1 MATMTFPTYEEDVDT
16 VLMMNVEVLEGDP
29 GESIMSQVL
38 VLLKR
43 EGGALLAFPS
53 GALSADALAEAA
65 EGNPFSMFG
74 PHTTFQVPS
83 RESFAEEVIEVLV
96 VDADTVAFNYISV
109 MPSPVP
115 EGVTTFAIDPAVL
128 PAVEPLMT
136 ATRAWLLQSQE
147 DPALVFYSAVE
158 DQTLLEEPHLQPPMM
173 PSPKTSA
180 KPKAKRITT
189 TSLAEQLGSISEIL
203 PLLTAQVAS
212 LKDGQEELRAKLE
225 AQAKAVPPR
234 ASQQPVSAPLQS
246 FAKMIGS
253 PPRTR
258 ALVAQPP
265 HQDPLQAQIEEGG
278 EGMEEQMP
286 GGGILAQAVLEQSRA
301 LTNLVSQLQQG
312 GDPLLDGQQSASGIS
327 LGSRGAQGREKLQL
341 ELANRSGNFFLAVVQ
356 NACRRMKPATRPPTS
371 LEAAQNMELS
381 MVTYLEKFG
390 GYGACREM
398 GLVQYSLAH
407 VFDAALNN
415 DMEGAREH
423 LALTMTAIE
432 QAVQDGNRWDLA
444 YQLTLLEEP
453 PTQLWAFRSA
463 AAQSRLRAFAPLC
476 AQRWATVAL
485 AHAKELDYIQN
496 RRAEMNKKTYP
507 VPAQEN
513 SNATPKPKP
522 KRKPKWQGGGTAG
535 SSNAADAGAPKD

>member
-1 MATMTFPTYEEDVDT
+1 MTFPTYEEDVDT

-43 EGGALLAFPS
+43 EGGALLVFPS

-83 RESFAEEVIEVLV
+83 REGFAEEVIEVLV

-253 PPRTR
+253 PPSHSGLSCAATSPRPTPGSDRGRRRGHGGANARRRDSSSGSFGAVKGLNEPGQPITTR
-258 ALVAQPP
+258 RRPSVGWAAKCLR
-265 HQDPLQAQIEEGG
+265 D
-278 EGMEEQMP
+278 
-286 GGGILAQAVLEQSRA
+286 ILGV
-301 LTNLVSQLQQG
+301 QG
-312 GDPLLDGQQSASGIS
+312 GPRQRKAAARARQQVREFF
-327 LGSRGAQGREKLQL
+327 LGSCSK
-341 ELANRSGNFFLAVVQ
+341 
-356 NACRRMKPATRPPTS
+356 CM
-371 LEAAQNMELS
+371 
-381 MVTYLEKFG
+381 
-390 GYGACREM
+390 
-398 GLVQYSLAH
+398 
-407 VFDAALNN
+407 
-415 DMEGAREH
+415 
-423 LALTMTAIE
+423 
-432 QAVQDGNRWDLA
+432 
-444 YQLTLLEEP
+444 
-453 PTQLWAFRSA
+453 
-463 AAQSRLRAFAPLC
+463 
-476 AQRWATVAL
+476 
-485 AHAKELDYIQN
+485 
-496 RRAEMNKKTYP
+496 
-507 VPAQEN
+507 QEN
-513 SNATPKPKP
+513 ETCH
-522 KRKPKWQGGGTAG
+522 Q
-535 SSNAADAGAPKD
+535 AADQPRSSTEHGAVNGQWSPT